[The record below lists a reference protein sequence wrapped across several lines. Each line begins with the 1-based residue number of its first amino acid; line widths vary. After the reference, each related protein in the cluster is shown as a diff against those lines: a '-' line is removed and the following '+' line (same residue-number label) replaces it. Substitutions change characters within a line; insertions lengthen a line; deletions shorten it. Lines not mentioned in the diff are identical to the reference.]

1 MRQWVIILSL
11 AYLIGLPTYSKA
23 QAQQCEPIITTVA
36 GTGQMGFSGDG
47 GPAISAML
55 WHPYGVTINNNNQG
69 NIYIADT
76 ENNRV
81 RKVDLNGIITTVAGN
96 GQQGFAGDGGFA
108 IYAKLNEPREIVTD
122 SQGNFYIADWF
133 NKRVRKIDPNGI
145 ITTIA
150 GNGYSG
156 FSGDNGLAINAKIS
170 PYGIALDGQGN
181 IYIADSFF
189 NNRIRKITTS
199 GIITTVAGNGQVGF
213 FGDRGPAVNA
223 MLGYPRGVVV
233 DNQGNIYIS
242 DTDNN
247 RIRMVSA
254 VDDQIRG
261 YFQGNIYTL
270 AGNGQAGFSGDGGV
284 ATNAQLDSPEGLAVD
299 NQGNIYIADLGNRRV
314 RKVDKRGIIQTV
326 VGDGTVSTIGS
337 AIGVAVDSAGGI
349 YIADYSLD
357 RIRKATVCSSHLA
370 CQNNQ
375 CVQIEGAGT
384 DQCSNNT
391 DCQPPPT
398 HAECSKLACV
408 QMPGAGPNMCSTN
421 LHCRQCLD
429 SDGGNKPAIGG
440 MVITT
445 RNRRFQKFQDQC
457 IEINTAQVN
466 LKYLTEYYC
475 DNGKLK
481 SQVHSCQKCSK
492 TALSLGGSCTQ

>member
-11 AYLIGLPTYSKA
+11 AYLIGLPPYSKA

-199 GIITTVAGNGQVGF
+199 GIITTVAGNGQVGS
-213 FGDRGPAVNA
+213 RSN
-223 MLGYPRGVVV
+223 
-233 DNQGNIYIS
+233 
-242 DTDNN
+242 
-247 RIRMVSA
+247 
-254 VDDQIRG
+254 
-261 YFQGNIYTL
+261 
-270 AGNGQAGFSGDGGV
+270 
-284 ATNAQLDSPEGLAVD
+284 
-299 NQGNIYIADLGNRRV
+299 
-314 RKVDKRGIIQTV
+314 
-326 VGDGTVSTIGS
+326 
-337 AIGVAVDSAGGI
+337 IGVA
-349 YIADYSLD
+349 
-357 RIRKATVCSSHLA
+357 RKI
-370 CQNNQ
+370 Q
-375 CVQIEGAGT
+375 
-384 DQCSNNT
+384 
-391 DCQPPPT
+391 
-398 HAECSKLACV
+398 HAVA
-408 QMPGAGPNMCSTN
+408 
-421 LHCRQCLD
+421 
-429 SDGGNKPAIGG
+429 
-440 MVITT
+440 
-445 RNRRFQKFQDQC
+445 
-457 IEINTAQVN
+457 
-466 LKYLTEYYC
+466 
-475 DNGKLK
+475 
-481 SQVHSCQKCSK
+481 
-492 TALSLGGSCTQ
+492 